1 MRISRLQILEGIKV
15 LDITQYLAG
24 PTVGRLMAELGA
36 EVIKIEIAPD
46 GDPSRSLPVSKKGT
60 SGYFVQQNRGK
71 KSVGL
76 DIKKSGS
83 SQIIERLIKQAD
95 VFVEN
100 LGPGVLEKRKWD
112 WKNARHLNDRLIM
125 ASISMYGKTG
135 HLSHKTGYD
144 WAAQAFSGLMHMTG
158 ERNGPP
164 TPVGIGIADVGAGVH
179 AFAGIG
185 MALFHR
191 MRTGKGQFIDISM
204 VDALF
209 HMHDLSIQGSSLS
222 KDNWKPKRCGAHHEL
237 IAPFG
242 VFKGPTG
249 YLVILSLQR
258 QWPLVCNAMN
268 KPELIED
275 DRFHDLKSRA
285 QNRDILRN
293 IIESWAK
300 SFRTND
306 ELLKLFESFRV
317 PAAPVLEPAEA
328 INHPYFKS
336 REQVREIRDDAL
348 GTFLIPGFPFKFSDQ
363 DTPLLN
369 APYLGQHNREVVIE
383 QLGFSETEFL
393 MFEKDNILI
402 SRQNK

>member
-1 MRISRLQILEGIKV
+1 MQILEGIKV

-36 EVIKIEIAPD
+36 EVVKIEIAPD

-76 DIKKSGS
+76 DIKKPGS
-83 SQIIERLIKQAD
+83 NQIIERLLKHAD

-112 WKNARHLNDRLIM
+112 WKNVKKLNDKLVM
-125 ASISMYGKTG
+125 ASISMYGKTSQ
-135 HLSHKTGYD
+135 LSHKTGYD

-222 KDNWKPKRCGAHHEL
+222 EENWKPKRCGTHHEL

-242 VFKGPTG
+242 VFEGPTG
-249 YLVILSLQR
+249 FLVILSLQR
-258 QWPLVCNAMN
+258 QWPLLCEAMN
-268 KPELIED
+268 KPELID
-275 DRFHDLKSRA
+275 DTRFYDLKSRA
-285 QNRDILRN
+285 QNQESLKV
-293 IIESWAK
+293 IIENWAK
-300 SFRTND
+300 SFSHND
-306 ELLKLFESFRV
+306 EVLEIFES
-317 PAAPVLEPAEA
+317 
-328 INHPYFKS
+328 
-336 REQVREIRDDAL
+336 
-348 GTFLIPGFPFKFSDQ
+348 
-363 DTPLLN
+363 DT
-369 APYLGQHNREVVIE
+369 
-383 QLGFSETEFL
+383 
-393 MFEKDNILI
+393 I
-402 SRQNK
+402 SL

>member
-1 MRISRLQILEGIKV
+1 MQILEGIKV

-46 GDPSRSLPVSKKGT
+46 GDPSRFLPVSKGGT

-76 DIKKSGS
+76 NITKPDS
-83 SQIIERLIKQAD
+83 SKIMERLIKQAD

-100 LGPGVLEKRKWD
+100 LGPGVLKKRKWD
-112 WKNARHLNDRLIM
+112 WENAKKINSKLIM

-135 HLSHKTGYD
+135 CLSHKTGYD

-158 ERNGPP
+158 EKEGPP

-191 MRTGKGQFIDISM
+191 LRTGKGQYIDISM

-209 HMHDLSIQGSSLS
+209 HMHDLSIQASSLS
-222 KDNWKPKRCGAHHEL
+222 EDQWEPKRCGTHHEL

-249 YLVILSLQR
+249 FLVILSLQR
-258 QWPLVCNAMN
+258 QWPLVCKAMG
-268 KPELIED
+268 KPELVQD
-275 DRFHDLKSRA
+275 TRFIDLESRA
-285 QNRDILRN
+285 RN
-293 IIESWAK
+293 QASLKEIIENWAK
-300 SFRTND
+300 KFTSNK
-306 ELLKLFESFRV
+306 ELLQVLENYRV
-317 PAAPVLEPAEA
+317 PAAPVLAPIEA
-328 INHPYFKS
+328 VNHPYFKS
-336 REQVREIRDDAL
+336 RNQVREIYDETL
-348 GTFLIPGFPFKFSDQ
+348 GKFLIPGFPFKFSEQMNLD
-363 DTPLLN
+363 LK
-369 APYLGQHNREVVIE
+369 APSLGQHNREVVVD
-383 QLGFSETEFL
+383 QLGFSEDEFR
-393 MFEKDNILI
+393 MFSEEEILVSKQHRRI
-402 SRQNK
+402 